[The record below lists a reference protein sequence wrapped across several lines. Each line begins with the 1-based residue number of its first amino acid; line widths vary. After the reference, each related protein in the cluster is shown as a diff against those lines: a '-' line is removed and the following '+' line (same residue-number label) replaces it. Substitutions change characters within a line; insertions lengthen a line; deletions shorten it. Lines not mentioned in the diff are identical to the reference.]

1 MDTSNDQA
9 IHELIGADLRD
20 SLDEELEL
28 ELDDRELAEF
38 RSVKRP
44 EDWHPALDRHIYFKE
59 LFRMQG
65 ELESCRTGSS
75 TTSSRWSWCSR
86 GATPPARAA

>member
-28 ELDDRELAEF
+28 ELDDHALDQF
-38 RSVKRP
+38 RSLPRRRT
-44 EDWHPALDRHIYFKE
+44 DTRRSTATSISR
-59 LFRMQG
+59 
-65 ELESCRTGSS
+65 SCSACRA
-75 TTSSRWSWCSR
+75 SW
-86 GATPPARAA
+86 